1 MTLTTEEIQ
10 AVILALREYREHWNN
25 DQDKHFFDEINNLMR
40 RFQDSL
46 NRPMEKSL
54 TIKDH

>member
-1 MTLTTEEIQ
+1 MNLTQEETQ
-10 AVILALREYREHWNN
+10 TVILALREYREHWNN
-25 DQDKHFFDEINNLMR
+25 EKDKDFFDDVNHLMR